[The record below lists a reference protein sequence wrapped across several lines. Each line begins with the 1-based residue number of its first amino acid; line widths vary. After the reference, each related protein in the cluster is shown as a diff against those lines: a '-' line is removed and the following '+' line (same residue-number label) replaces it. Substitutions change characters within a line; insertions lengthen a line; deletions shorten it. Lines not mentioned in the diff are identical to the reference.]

1 MPTYHTLYPWTISS
15 ATRVFSVDANFKCF
29 VQAITMVNDFRTDQ
43 EHSKTIDSH
52 IYIDSVTMFFVH
64 RMFSLNIFVKV

>member
-1 MPTYHTLYPWTISS
+1 M
-15 ATRVFSVDANFKCF
+15 A
-29 VQAITMVNDFRTDQ
+29 NDFRTDQ

-52 IYIDSVTMFFVH
+52 IYIDSVTMFFVC